1 MRQLSLQQE
10 VKNLRRIYGSE
21 RDILGRLT
29 DSFTVIQSRAQLLLS
44 LIALCLTITGF
55 SGPKIA
61 AANDF
66 SRYAIVFGLFFVLLS
81 ALLLLS
87 GPLQLRWVTQYQAE
101 TDDETISCLLQRR
114 NSRSQRYHLASLS
127 LIVGLGGYV
136 GSVICFLLN
145 G

>member
-1 MRQLSLQQE
+1 MRQLSLQEE
-10 VKNLRRIYGSE
+10 VENLRRIYVSE
-21 RDILGRLT
+21 REILGRLT

-61 AANDF
+61 AAHDF

-87 GPLQLRWVTQYQAE
+87 GPLQLRWVTQYQAK
-101 TDDETISCLLQRR
+101 TGDETISCLLQRR
-114 NSRSQRYHLASLS
+114 NSRSRRYHLASLS
-127 LIVGLGGYV
+127 LIVGLSGYV